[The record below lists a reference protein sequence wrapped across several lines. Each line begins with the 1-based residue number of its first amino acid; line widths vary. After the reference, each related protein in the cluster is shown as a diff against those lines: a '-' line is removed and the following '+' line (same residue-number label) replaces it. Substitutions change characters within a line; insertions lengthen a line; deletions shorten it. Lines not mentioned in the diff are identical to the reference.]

1 MPIDPK
7 VLSEYIGLDLSKMDK
22 EEEAR
27 AAFDAAFLRKD
38 KAHADKEVAGRVF
51 GQVNNV
57 LRGRLKSFGKDHG
70 VDLGKVDEIDP
81 VDLITTLSDGVKGH
95 VAKLTADLD
104 ALKKA
109 GEGKGDTKE
118 FEQKL
123 ASIAKERDA
132 FGASAKEWEK
142 KYLDLDATVKAKDAA
157 AKVDEWWAKAEGS
170 VKFRDDVSPL
180 TRRGFMASV
189 REKYRPDFD
198 GDTVKVLDANGG
210 IVMDKKRA
218 QTFASIN
225 DLLIEA
231 ANAERLTVESS
242 PAGGKPVARIIGTIG
257 TAPPGMSPAGQG
269 RGTRPVMP
277 R

>member
-1 MPIDPK
+1 M
-7 VLSEYIGLDLSKMDK
+7 
-22 EEEAR
+22 
-27 AAFDAAFLRKD
+27 
-38 KAHADKEVAGRVF
+38 
-51 GQVNNV
+51 
-57 LRGRLKSFGKDHG
+57 
-70 VDLGKVDEIDP
+70 
-81 VDLITTLSDGVKGH
+81 
-95 VAKLTADLD
+95 
-104 ALKKA
+104 
-109 GEGKGDTKE
+109 
-118 FEQKL
+118 
-123 ASIAKERDA
+123 
-132 FGASAKEWEK
+132 
-142 KYLDLDATVKAKDAA
+142 KAKDAA

-257 TAPPGMSPAGQG
+257 TAPPGMAPAGQG